1 MLSQNREL
9 AAEQGRDNS
18 FLRGFVTNDGKT
30 VAKAAW
36 GALPTGYLKAEDESE
51 EEESSDEEMDESE
64 EEAEEGEEGASDK
77 VESVLP
83 PPLSSTR
90 RPHPWI
96 CANNLETRDS
106 FGVYAT
112 QAAVSRH

>member
-1 MLSQNREL
+1 VS
-9 AAEQGRDNS
+9 
-18 FLRGFVTNDGKT
+18 KT
-30 VAKAAW
+30 AC
-36 GALPTGYLKAEDESE
+36 GALSTGYLNAKDESE

-64 EEAEEGEEGASDK
+64 EEAEEGEEGANDG

-96 CANNLETRDS
+96 YVNNLETRL
-106 FGVYAT
+106 VYAT
-112 QAAVSRH
+112 QAAVSSH